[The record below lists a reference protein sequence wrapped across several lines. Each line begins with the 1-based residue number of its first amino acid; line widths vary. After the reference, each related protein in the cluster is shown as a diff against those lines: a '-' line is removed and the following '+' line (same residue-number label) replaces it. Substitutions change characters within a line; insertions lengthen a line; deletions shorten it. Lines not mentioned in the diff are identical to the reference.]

1 MTQSQSLSR
10 RQFLKAS
17 GAIMVG
23 FAMPAAV
30 AGWDPNAAGAAAAPA
45 AGPNE
50 VDSWLAIAQDGSVT
64 VFTDKVEL
72 GMGVSTA
79 FAQIVAEE
87 LDVPVRAV
95 LMVLGDTARTPDQG
109 GVGGS
114 TSIAVGS
121 RPIRQAAAEGRRVL
135 LELASARLG
144 VAPDRLVVRNGVVQ
158 DADAPSKSVSYG
170 DLIGGRRFDVTLQT
184 SGSSFSLG
192 ATGTAQPKSPSEYTI
207 VGTAVPRFDIPP
219 KATAQFTYIVDVRVP
234 GMVHGRVIRPPVP
247 GATLV
252 RVDGAQGLPGLIKVV
267 TKGNFVGVVAE
278 NEWQAIQAARSV
290 KVTWSTS
297 TATWPAMDGL
307 YTAMWAM
314 SPTTRRTMGQVGDVD
329 AAFKSASRTV
339 EARYQWPFQ
348 AHAMM
353 GPGCAVV
360 DVRDGGA
367 TVWSST
373 QHPHQLQRGIAE
385 LLGMSASAVHVI
397 WVEGAGSYGRSGAE
411 DVPGDAALLSQ
422 AVGRP
427 VRVQWMRADDTA
439 WDPKGPPVVM
449 AVRAGLDDRGAVVA
463 WDYTAR
469 AFSGSGI
476 PASPATAGDML
487 AGQLAG
493 LSANGVDVP
502 TTFQENYAFPAKRKI
517 GEIVPW
523 AQNTSPLRTANLR
536 APSQPATTFGGESF
550 VDEMAA
556 AVGVDPVEF
565 RLRYLKD
572 PRDLAVVR
580 GAAQQ
585 AGWDTR
591 PSPKSGGSRSGLA
604 VGRGIA
610 YAPRGGTRVATVVE
624 VEVNQTTGEVRVP
637 RVVVAH
643 DCGLIINPDGLR
655 GTIEANVIQST
666 SRALMEEVR
675 FGPSGVT
682 SVDWVTYP
690 ILRAPDVPDSVET
703 VLINHPELPPAGA
716 GEPATVTTAPAI
728 ANAIFDA
735 TGARLRTVPFT
746 PVRVKAALQLRGQP
760 AS

>member
-1 MTQSQSLSR
+1 M
-10 RQFLKAS
+10 
-17 GAIMVG
+17 
-23 FAMPAAV
+23 
-30 AGWDPNAAGAAAAPA
+30 
-45 AGPNE
+45 
-50 VDSWLAIAQDGSVT
+50 
-64 VFTDKVEL
+64 
-72 GMGVSTA
+72 
-79 FAQIVAEE
+79 
-87 LDVPVRAV
+87 
-95 LMVLGDTARTPDQG
+95 
-109 GVGGS
+109 
-114 TSIAVGS
+114 
-121 RPIRQAAAEGRRVL
+121 
-135 LELASARLG
+135 
-144 VAPDRLVVRNGVVQ
+144 
-158 DADAPSKSVSYG
+158 
-170 DLIGGRRFDVTLQT
+170 
-184 SGSSFSLG
+184 
-192 ATGTAQPKSPSEYTI
+192 
-207 VGTAVPRFDIPP
+207 
-219 KATAQFTYIVDVRVP
+219 
-234 GMVHGRVIRPPVP
+234 
-247 GATLV
+247 
-252 RVDGAQGLPGLIKVV
+252 
-267 TKGNFVGVVAE
+267 VAE
-278 NEWQAIQAARSV
+278 NEWQAIQAARTV

-297 TATWPAMDGL
+297 TATWPAMDDL

-314 SPTTRRTMGQVGDVD
+314 SPRTRRVMGQVGDVD

-339 EARYQWPFQ
+339 EARYEWPFQ

-385 LLGMSASAVHVI
+385 LLGLPASAVHVI

-449 AVRAGLDDRGAVVA
+449 AVRAGPGRPRRGGGVGLHG
-463 WDYTAR
+463 AR
-469 AFSGSGI
+469 LFREAEF
-476 PASPATAGDML
+476 PQAPRTAGDML
-487 AGQLAG
+487 AGQLTG

-523 AQNTSPLRTANLR
+523 TQDTSPLRTANLR

-556 AVGVDPVEF
+556 ALRVDPVEF

-572 PRDLAVVR
+572 PRDIAVVR
-580 GAAQQ
+580 AAAQQ
-585 AGWDTR
+585 AGWDSR
-591 PSPKSGGSRSGLA
+591 PSPKSGVSRSGLA

-624 VEVNQTTGEVRVP
+624 VEVNQSTGEVRVP

-675 FGPSGVT
+675 FGPVRRDQRGLGDLSDPARAGCARQRRDRPHQSSGAAAGGRRGT
-682 SVDWVTYP
+682 RDGDDRACDRERD
-690 ILRAPDVPDSVET
+690 LRRDGGAAAHRAVHARAGQGRATAPRPAR
-703 VLINHPELPPAGA
+703 VLNATRARTCTTQEPGGFPGLLSEGATAEPAGSSGQARSSLNACFQLPPL
-716 GEPATVTTAPAI
+716 T
-728 ANAIFDA
+728 
-735 TGARLRTVPFT
+735 
-746 PVRVKAALQLRGQP
+746 P
-760 AS
+760 ASTHTRHIASR